1 MPLAHQF
8 QAVAQEGFHA
18 TFQGQAPQHIGAG
31 PLGHG
36 RGDGFGHVE
45 DLVDPHPALVA
56 VALAV
61 GTGPW
66 AVVGR
71 MGLVEGDRRFMAG
84 QEAKAAQVLAAGL
97 VGDAAMAAHPPQQAL
112 GDDPDQGGTHHEGF
126 HAHLIEAGNGAGRVV
141 AVQGGE
147 HQVAGEG
154 GFGGGFGG
162 FDVAGF
168 PYQQHVRVLAHEG
181 PQGGAEVETLVA
193 VHLGLGDAPQG
204 VFDRVFHRG
213 DVDARVV
220 ALREQGIE
228 GGGFARAGGPCHQ
241 NHPEGFGS
249 QGPQGGTGAAVGD
262 QGVEAQ
268 LGGAAIQEP

>member
-1 MPLAHQF
+1 M
-8 QAVAQEGFHA
+8 
-18 TFQGQAPQHIGAG
+18 
-31 PLGHG
+31 
-36 RGDGFGHVE
+36 
-45 DLVDPHPALVA
+45 
-56 VALAV
+56 
-61 GTGPW
+61 
-66 AVVGR
+66 
-71 MGLVEGDRRFMAG
+71 
-84 QEAKAAQVLAAGL
+84 
-97 VGDAAMAAHPPQQAL
+97 
-112 GDDPDQGGTHHEGF
+112 
-126 HAHLIEAGNGAGRVV
+126 
-141 AVQGGE
+141 
-147 HQVAGEG
+147 AGEG

-241 NHPEGFGS
+241 NHPEGFGP
-249 QGPQGGTGAAVGD
+249 QGPQGGAGAAVGD
-262 QGVEAQ
+262 QGVQAQ
-268 LGGAAIQEP
+268 LGGAAIKQPQAHLFAVAAGQGADPEVHGAAAVVAPNPAVLGKAPLGDVQVGHDFEAGGDGRHQGLGQVLELLMQHPIDSEADFQARFLGLHVDVAGAGLKGCHQDPVHHAHHRGGMGSPGGHLQIVGFLMGCQRPIGYG